1 MPCRLS
7 FKAQDTQGT
16 LRSTMSEAASDP
28 SSPSESH
35 QSNDAY
41 FFWEA
46 VTPLHGEEMFVRA
59 LQHLGIEMAKAVPE
73 RTKRE
78 AITPYGVEPTADLL
92 TGRFVKK
99 TKERQFQLGSSILH

>member
-1 MPCRLS
+1 
-7 FKAQDTQGT
+7 
-16 LRSTMSEAASDP
+16 MSEAASDP

-59 LQHLGIEMAKAVPE
+59 LQKLGIEMAKAVPE

-78 AITPYGVEPTADLL
+78 AITPWCGAHGRPLDRPVREENEGASISTWQLYFAL
-92 TGRFVKK
+92 TV
-99 TKERQFQLGSSILH
+99 